1 LINAGMKVAGTNTQP
16 GSDANSVLQD
26 PRQGRRA
33 LQRLLATPASAALSF
48 EGEVARLSGLP
59 ETGYEKAR
67 KTIAAAYGVRVGHLD
82 REVGKRRARTLPAA
96 KDVELASPYPND
108 PPWSGDVELGE
119 LLDETL
125 VEAKRYTVASEPT
138 LALLATWTA
147 HAHIVHNPQVKL
159 QKSPRLAI
167 SAREKG
173 SGKTVTLEVIAC
185 LSPRARAASSYTA
198 SSVFRSLAA
207 DHPTLCLDEANV
219 LLRDE
224 TKSDIVSVL
233 NCGDRRAS
241 AWIDRSVPTSQG
253 GWRVERFNVFGAVA
267 LAGIDELPETLQDRS
282 VRLFLKKVPGDQV
295 PEHLRDGSSSKLIE
309 LRRRFAAWGEKLAE
323 LPPDPAMPSILLR
336 QAGRIGDNWRPLF
349 GIAEL
354 AGGRWPKLLEV
365 AVLAELD
372 SEQRLSLFERLL
384 RSIYIAFTAE
394 LTKHDDLQKQLGA
407 GYEQDDFADNPTR
420 LQTGT
425 LLEYLI
431 NDKAE
436 EWDRIHRGKPITA
449 YWLREQLRGILV
461 PPKTQDWWRG
471 SGKVR
476 KHYSGYLHNQFEA
489 AWTTHPPPAAAR
501 DPEASTLSSTTP
513 LPASGASGAS
523 GAEVDF
529 PSKTAKKPA
538 PDETASSGDAPDAS
552 SPAVAP
558 DRKSARPDTQFRSGA
573 DLAAENLRRL
583 GRAPDAPDAPD
594 LPRGECE
601 DKGAIAA
608 QNGTERRAEP
618 SEKGEKDR
626 IVSGALPPLRQAR
639 RRRKPPDGEAAPD
652 LGLPPASVPP
662 YQPGA
667 WEAALVDEVR
677 RLHQQNPKRSIAW
690 LGKRTGQPRSV
701 VQAILRLAGAA
712 E

>member
-1 LINAGMKVAGTNTQP
+1 MTAWQRHSLRCKFGQLRA
-16 GSDANSVLQD
+16 
-26 PRQGRRA
+26 RRRA
-33 LQRLLATPASAALSF
+33 AIRWHAIRRSRYRSTPLAT
-48 EGEVARLSGLP
+48 VQ
-59 ETGYEKAR
+59 
-67 KTIAAAYGVRVGHLD
+67 
-82 REVGKRRARTLPAA
+82 
-96 KDVELASPYPND
+96 
-108 PPWSGDVELGE
+108 WE

-125 VEAKRYTVASEPT
+125 VEAGRYIVASEPT
-138 LALLATWTA
+138 LAVLAVWTA

-173 SGKTVTLEVIAC
+173 SGKTVTLEVVAC
-185 LSPRARAASSYTA
+185 LSPRARASSSYTA

-241 AWIDRSVPTSQG
+241 AWIDRSVPTPKG

-282 VRLFLKKVPGDQV
+282 VRLVLKKVPGDQV

-323 LPPDPAMPSILLR
+323 LPPDPAMPAILLR
-336 QAGRIGDNWRPLF
+336 QAGRVGDNWRPLF

-372 SEQRLSLFERLL
+372 SEQRFPLLERLL
-384 RSIYIAFTAE
+384 HSIHTAFTAE
-394 LTKHDDLQKQLGA
+394 QTKHDEWQEQLGA
-407 GYEQDDFADNPTR
+407 GYDQDGFADNPTR

-436 EWDRIHRGKPITA
+436 EWERIHRGKPITA
-449 YWLREQLRGILV
+449 YWLRQQLRGVLV
-461 PPKTQDWWRG
+461 PPKTQDWWLG
-471 SGKVR
+471 SGKAR
-476 KHYSGYLHNQFEA
+476 KHYSGYLRNQFEA
-489 AWTTHPPPAAAR
+489 AWAIHPSPAAVR
-501 DPEASTLSSTTP
+501 NPEASILSSTAP
-513 LPASGASGAS
+513 FPASGAEA
-523 GAEVDF
+523 DF
-529 PSKTAKKPA
+529 SSNTAKKPA

-558 DRKSARPDTQFRSGA
+558 AQQSARPDTQFRSGA
-573 DLAAENLRRL
+573 GLAAENLGKL
-583 GRAPDAPDAPD
+583 DRAPDTPDAPD

-601 DKGAIAA
+601 DKGGI
-608 QNGTERRAEP
+608 RA
-618 SEKGEKDR
+618 SR
-626 IVSGALPPLRQAR
+626 PLRQAR
-639 RRRKPPDGEAAPD
+639 RRRKPLKGEAAPD
-652 LGLPPASVPP
+652 LGLSAAPVPP
-662 YQPGA
+662 YQPGTFD
-667 WEAALVDEVR
+667 AALVDEVR
-677 RLHQQNPKRSIAW
+677 RLREENPKRSIAW
-690 LGKRTGQPRSV
+690 LCKQTGQPRSV
-701 VQAILRLAGAA
+701 VQAILRPAGSAQ
-712 E
+712 